1 MFVYE
6 KKLQYPVRIA
16 NPNPKLAAFIISQY
30 GGPDGELGAS
40 LRYLSQRYTMPYPE
54 LKALLTD
61 IGVEELGHLE
71 MVGAIVHQLTRSMTE
86 QEVKDAGYEAYFV
99 DHTAGVYP
107 TAASGFPWNAASM
120 AVKGDLIADLTED
133 LAAEQKARVTYDNIL
148 RLTSTMSSS
157 SCGPVRSS
165 ISSASARGCGWQ
177 RRRWIRRIS
186 TSSTPPSISRR
197 TAKNVRP
204 YGRTFFMAVIILPE
218 FSSAWRSGGGSPP
231 WADPAHLESGAG
243 RTR

>member
-71 MVGAIVHQLTRSMTE
+71 MVGTIVHQLTRNMTE
-86 QEVKDAGYEAYFV
+86 QEVKDAGYEGYFV
-99 DHTAGVYP
+99 DHAAGVYP
-107 TAASGFPWNAASM
+107 TAASGFP
-120 AVKGDLIADLTED
+120 
-133 LAAEQKARVTYDNIL
+133 
-148 RLTSTMSSS
+148 
-157 SCGPVRSS
+157 
-165 ISSASARGCGWQ
+165 
-177 RRRWIRRIS
+177 
-186 TSSTPPSISRR
+186 
-197 TAKNVRP
+197 
-204 YGRTFFMAVIILPE
+204 
-218 FSSAWRSGGGSPP
+218 
-231 WADPAHLESGAG
+231 
-243 RTR
+243 